1 MDVLVLGIALTDA
14 TLAVHEFAHSLHL
27 DIKPDNVLLRP
38 SRKSSSSP
46 SLQVPVLTDFG
57 LMHKLPSRVQES
69 LPSETSKSLVSG
81 VGEGTPGYAAPEQGE
96 GRGGKKSDV
105 YSIGA
110 TLVFAASYERPFG
123 KKASAVAIAKK
134 FLQGATVFFPF
145 CVACAQLDV
154 HFWFTVCCSIAVLC
168 ALPTSCLCLRVAACT
183 CPRRR
188 VHKMRIPISLFRW
201 SSG

>member
-1 MDVLVLGIALTDA
+1 MVLELCDGTLKDLLSRASQELQQRGLPVMDVLVLGIALTDA

-105 YSIGA
+105 YSC
-110 TLVFAASYERPFG
+110 LLY
-123 KKASAVAIAKK
+123 
-134 FLQGATVFFPF
+134 
-145 CVACAQLDV
+145 
-154 HFWFTVCCSIAVLC
+154 
-168 ALPTSCLCLRVAACT
+168 TSPS
-183 CPRRR
+183 PRD
-188 VHKMRIPISLFRW
+188 
-201 SSG
+201 